1 MEPSAEGVR
10 WAVEDWISASSSAL
24 VLGSEDGGGDVADVG
39 AADAEADAADA
50 AAEAGT
56 DAALE
61 SPVDAA
67 DEAVYVLRASAAME
81 RGETTAVSL
90 AASTGAVAEFA
101 AREAEEAAAAAGGGP
116 AAAAVEEPRGA
127 DADAPAFV
135 APPVPVPAAS
145 AAVALST
152 TTMGSN
158 PSDEPAMRVTL
169 ETILWVCNQ

>member
-1 MEPSAEGVR
+1 MEPSAEGAR

-24 VLGSEDGGGDVADVG
+24 VLGTKDDGGDVADVG
-39 AADAEADAADA
+39 AADAEA
-50 AAEAGT
+50 AEAGT
-56 DAALE
+56 DAVLE

-81 RGETTAVSL
+81 RGDTTDVSL
-90 AASTGAVAEFA
+90 AASTGAAAEFA
-101 AREAEEAAAAAGGGP
+101 ARKAEEAAAAAGGGP
-116 AAAAVEEPRGA
+116 AAAAVEEPCGA

-135 APPVPVPAAS
+135 APPAPVPAPAPAPP

-152 TTMGSN
+152 MTMGSN

-169 ETILWVCNQ
+169 ETILWVFNQ